1 MKEKTFE
8 WLATAI
14 LMYGVYLSAIND
26 FPMNVYVSLIGNVMW
41 FVLGVMWKKW
51 SLISVQI
58 MITAIYSYGLYKYLM
73 N

>member
-1 MKEKTFE
+1 MYSKIYE

-51 SLISVQI
+51 SLIAVQVL
-58 MITAIYSYGLYKYLM
+58 ITVIYSYGLYKYLVG
-73 N
+73 